1 MGDGVTSAPIF
12 LSYQYF
18 FFPNFELKEIRNHLL
33 SNLAKLRLLIKL
45 RFQMPRGRPGSVLAP
60 YRYCKKQF
68 KRLGQ
73 LQRLK

>member
-1 MGDGVTSAPIF
+1 MGGVTSAPIF

-18 FFPNFELKEIRNHLL
+18 FFPNFELEKEIRNHLL

-60 YRYCKKQF
+60 YRYYKKQF

-73 LQRLK
+73 LQRHK